1 MKMTKQITLKS
12 RFGKSLQFESSN
24 IVTGATSVTLRD
36 SEGVFIQNILFNG
49 SEMNLL
55 AGYLAPEPQA
65 SSDKGVFFL
74 LRQKVDK
81 PSKVKICFAPESG
94 IVDGKEYTSRAKA
107 QRAARNLND
116 QYGSK
121 WNYFVVEKET
131 V

>member
-1 MKMTKQITLKS
+1 MTKQITLKS

-36 SEGVFIQNILFNG
+36 SEGAFIQNILFNG

-65 SSDKGVFFL
+65 PSDKGVFFL
-74 LRQKVDK
+74 LRQSKAK
-81 PSKVKICFAPESG
+81 PSKVKVCFAESA
-94 IVDGKEYTSRAKA
+94 DSKEFTSRA
-107 QRAARNLND
+107 RAEAAAKRQNAN
-116 QYGSK
+116 YPE
-121 WNYFVVEKET
+121 WNYFVVEKEI